1 LDTASRRLKDIPTNL
16 LMGLLSKAIPEIN
29 SKQGSTG
36 TMTRHTIERAF
47 DELRTRG
54 DVPLDDIAQLEFAYL
69 PVFRMRK
76 KPLVLHRM
84 MVEKASFFVEVV
96 SVVFKPEHG
105 EARPPEDGAKRQ
117 AGAAYELLEGL
128 RTLPGQTA
136 NEIDE
141 TKLLD
146 WCFEVRDLAKDADRL
161 TMAEQRIGHM
171 FARAPASTAD
181 GAWPHEAV
189 RRAIEKLASDAL
201 ERGVAVARVNM
212 RGVYSKSIGE
222 GGAQERELAAESLR
236 WAEAMPTT
244 PRTAAMLRRISENWM
259 RYAERADVE
268 ANEDAL
274 RW

>member
-1 LDTASRRLKDIPTNL
+1 
-16 LMGLLSKAIPEIN
+16 
-29 SKQGSTG
+29 
-36 TMTRHTIERAF
+36 
-47 DELRTRG
+47 
-54 DVPLDDIAQLEFAYL
+54 
-69 PVFRMRK
+69 
-76 KPLVLHRM
+76 
-84 MVEKASFFVEVV
+84 
-96 SVVFKPEHG
+96 
-105 EARPPEDGAKRQ
+105 
-117 AGAAYELLEGL
+117 
-128 RTLPGQTA
+128 
-136 NEIDE
+136 
-141 TKLLD
+141 
-146 WCFEVRDLAKDADRL
+146 
-161 TMAEQRIGHM
+161 MAEQRIGHM